1 MSTTLHVR
9 QSLLFNVMLTVD
21 DDMLHKVGVP
31 MLEVCV
37 KSKGTGLWQWCA
49 HHQWQFRDWAPEKI

>member
-49 HHQWQFRDWAPEKI
+49 HHQWQFRD